1 MKKFIFIMS
10 LLFTLCSFTY
20 AQTAYEK
27 SKILDNTSISVVG
40 GATTPLDFNSVFP
53 VNGVAGIKLQK
64 DLTPV
69 FGLNIEGLTFF
80 GDNHYGNASTV
91 VKSIN
96 TGLNGVVNLSNLL
109 CGYNGTPRKFEVS
122 TETGIGWLHSWTGH
136 SNYLTSK
143 TGAILSFNLGKE
155 KAHSVIINPAVYWNL
170 NKTGHVEFNKN
181 YAQLGLLVG
190 YVYHFKTSNGT
201 HSFKAYNIGA
211 MNDEINNLK
220 AELAKKP
227 TEIVKEVVKTEVVT
241 NTIGNTVVFFAQN
254 SSELTG
260 TAMAELSKIPSGSK
274 VSIIGSASPEGSTEY
289 NQKLSEKRAES
300 VSKFLT
306 GNGVIVE
313 NCIGTGVT
321 DTTSGR
327 VATVIIK

>member
-27 SKILDNTSISVVG
+27 SKILDNTSINVVG

-69 FGLNIEGLTFF
+69 FGLNVEGLASF
-80 GDNHYGNASTV
+80 GDNHYGSASTV

-96 TGLNGVVNLSNLL
+96 TGLNGVINLSNLL

-155 KAHSVIINPAVYWNL
+155 KAHSIIINPTIYWNL
-170 NKTGHVEFNKN
+170 SKTGKIQFNKN
-181 YAQLGLLVG
+181 HAQLGLLVG

-220 AELAKKP
+220 AKLAKKP
-227 TEIVKEVVKTEVVT
+227 AEIVKEVVKTEVIT

-254 SSELTG
+254 SSKLTG

-274 VSIIGSASPEGSTEY
+274 VSIIGSASPEGSAEY
-289 NQKLSEKRAES
+289 NQKLSEKRAET

-327 VATVIIK
+327 IATITIK

>member
-53 VNGVAGIKLQK
+53 INGVAGIKLQK

-69 FGLNIEGLTFF
+69 FGLNVEGLASF
-80 GDNHYGNASTV
+80 GDNHYGSASTV

-96 TGLNGVVNLSNLL
+96 TGLNGVINLSNLL
-109 CGYNGTPRKFEVS
+109 CGYNGTPRKFEVN

-155 KAHSVIINPAVYWNL
+155 KAHSIIINPAVYWNL
-170 NKTGHVEFNKN
+170 SKTGKIQFNKN
-181 YAQLGLLVG
+181 HAQLGLLVG

-227 TEIVKEVVKTEVVT
+227 TEIVKEVVKTEVIT

-274 VSIIGSASPEGSTEY
+274 VSIIGSASPEGSAEY
-289 NQKLSEKRAES
+289 NQKLSEKRAET
-300 VSKFLT
+300 VSKFLSR
-306 GNGVIVE
+306 NGVIVE

-327 VATVIIK
+327 IATITIK